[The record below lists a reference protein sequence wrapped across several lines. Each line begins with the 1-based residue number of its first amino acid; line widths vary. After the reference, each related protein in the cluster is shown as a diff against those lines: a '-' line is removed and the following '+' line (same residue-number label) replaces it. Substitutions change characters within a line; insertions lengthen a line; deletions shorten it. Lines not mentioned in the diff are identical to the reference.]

1 MAAASILVFIIYGV
15 GITFGLIALI
25 YLIAKRID
33 AKKREDFEK
42 RDN

>member
-1 MAAASILVFIIYGV
+1 MGIAIGVIILYSLGFLAVVIV
-15 GITFGLIALI
+15 VI

-33 AKKREDFEK
+33 AKKRETFEK